1 MKNIIKTLITFAL
14 LLCVLCVSVY
24 ASQIKNVIFLIPDGA
39 GMNSFDMSNDVK
51 QAGGFADGIYVNR
64 TPVAKGEMF
73 MKDYFAGLST
83 THTIIGETTDSAAA
97 ATALSTGT
105 KTTGTYLGVDY
116 RGRPL
121 ATILEGA
128 QDKGM
133 STGLVITQEWMAATP
148 AGFSSHVMGRNDY
161 KNIYE
166 QMENQKIDVVL
177 GAGYGAVS
185 DYATIKNAQ
194 DRGYTI
200 INNRDELLA
209 VKPGD
214 KIWGNIFSDASPY
227 DINLAKGDPTLAE
240 MTSAAIKALSDNEN
254 GFFLMVE
261 GSCVDTGAH
270 ANHAVVTVSEY
281 LAFDEAFKV
290 AVEFAKTR
298 NDTIVIATSDHD
310 TGKPLYQKLV
320 AEGNNDAV
328 IEMIRNGIVP
338 DSSSLTWTSTG
349 HTIDPVGVW
358 VYIPEGVDTIEGLNP
373 VTGDCTET
381 RENYLIDNTDFAP
394 YIENLLGIDL
404 DALSDELFVD
414 VTDIGVYDEA
424 TEKFTFNSGEKYV
437 YRNDAWYFDGEE
449 KVDLDGKVA
458 VYVQGRFY
466 VPAESV
472 DEDDWNYVS
481 GIQGEGTKAD
491 PYRIDDVNDFLA
503 FTENVKNGEDYK
515 GKYLVQTADIDLS
528 SEALYTGLAES
539 AIFRGFYDGR
549 GYTIKVNVNTSSNAS
564 VFGTL
569 SDGTL
574 IVNAGLLGS
583 ITSTSSAYGFA
594 HKVNSGAKVVNCF
607 SNVSVSAPSASGFAS
622 NIKGKVNN
630 FYFGGSISGEGAPIG
645 DVSQAES
652 LDNCYYISSCGASQS
667 AEGITSVTEIE
678 AKTTLHELLESTRE
692 DAASVSG
699 LELDALLK
707 WRQSGIF
714 NLPEI
719 YIPTPTVTEVIVT
732 PATASVKRG
741 ETLKFTAKAIGE
753 YNPSSDVVWTVE
765 SAYPLSDNTYI
776 TDDGV
781 LYVDVLETSPE
792 FTVMAK
798 SKVNGGITGLSR
810 VTVLSEV
817 TVDKNTFFESLNVS
831 SDTAIMSN
839 GYVVTIDTLKVSDNA
854 TLTLDRGTYIIDE
867 FVGGGKIYASA
878 NANVIV
884 LGDNKPEGYVEIEL
898 GDKKDERNIRYAECD
913 GLQFE
918 IHEYNNLY
926 GIIANEDML
935 VEITEKTFDGAVV
948 AEDTRYF
955 FVDASENDFEELDL
969 SCFMLNKNDLSLRL
983 GDKSGVRFKAAVNPA
998 AKENSKDFE
1007 LREYGFIIGVESTL
1021 INKGE
1026 QLNFDASKFVSG
1038 AAFVKG
1044 EKNVVFDASDDMSHI
1059 FAGVLYNIPEHAY
1072 GETIVSK
1079 TYSKLVVNGTEYIVY
1094 GEPVCANVYEI
1105 ALYYNGEDLSEE
1117 AMKEIQNIID
1127 KATDMSPDLGFDAG
1141 VLYE

>member
-1 MKNIIKTLITFAL
+1 MKNTIKILITFAL

-128 QDKGM
+128 QNKGM

-148 AGFSSHVMGRNDY
+148 AGFSSHVMGRHDY

-185 DYATIKNAQ
+185 DYATIKNAE

-298 NDTIVIATSDHD
+298 NDTIVIATPDHD

-328 IEMIRNGIVP
+328 IDMIRNGIVP
-338 DSSSLTWTSTG
+338 DASSLTWTSTG

-358 VYIPEGVDTIEGLNP
+358 VYLPEGVDTIEGLNP
-373 VTGDCTET
+373 VTGDCSET

-394 YIENLLGIDL
+394 YIENLLDIDL

-437 YRNDAWYFDGEE
+437 YRNDAWYFDGGE

-466 VPAESV
+466 VPAELV

-528 SEALYTGLAES
+528 SETLYNGLTES

-549 GYTIKVNVNTSSNAS
+549 GYTIKVNVNTSLNAS

-569 SDGTL
+569 SDGAL

-607 SNVSVSAPSASGFAS
+607 SNVSVSAPSASGLAS

-678 AKTTLHELLESTRE
+678 AKTTLHELLESARE

-781 LYVDVLETSPE
+781 LYVDVLETSPK

-817 TVDKNTFFESLNVS
+817 TVDKNSSFDSLNVS
-831 SDTAIMSN
+831 SDIAVNAN

-854 TLTLDRGTYIIDE
+854 TLTLGRGTYIIDE

-926 GIIANEDML
+926 GVIANEDML
-935 VEITEKTFDGAVV
+935 VEITEKTFDGAIV

-955 FVDASENDFEELDL
+955 FVDSSENDFEELDL
-969 SCFMLNKNDLSLRL
+969 SCFMLNKNDMSLRL

-1079 TYSKLVVNGTEYIVY
+1079 TYSKLVVDGTEYIVY

-1117 AMKEIQNIID
+1117 AMKEIQKIID